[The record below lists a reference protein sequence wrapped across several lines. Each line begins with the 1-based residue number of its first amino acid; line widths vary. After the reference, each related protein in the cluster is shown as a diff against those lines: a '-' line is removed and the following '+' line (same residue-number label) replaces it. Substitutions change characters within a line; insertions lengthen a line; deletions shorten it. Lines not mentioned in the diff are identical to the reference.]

1 MMPQILKLEASLKR
15 RKSIYPEKETFFLEI
30 KKFIYYTLGVKN
42 VGRNNF
48 FMDFFKNPKFP
59 VAGDG

>member
-48 FMDFFKNPKFP
+48 FADFFKNPKFS
-59 VAGDG
+59 VAGHG